1 MAKYTPHI
9 RIPVSLF
16 EHPSYLG
23 LPDGKKLQCFA
34 VLAVLLR
41 FADKNTGKCH
51 PRLVLMADML
61 GVSRLTIY
69 RCINLMIK
77 NKMII
82 KKRLRSTNL
91 YVINPIFM
99 INDVK
104 RDVSNRNI
112 DVSNGYMDVSNRN
125 INVSNGKVLIEPS
138 NIPSN
143 YPSNITNTKLIN
155 KIDGIVNNTSL
166 DKQSK
171 IIQLASLTLPELK
184 QCIKQHPH
192 YVQKAIEY
200 QEQVARDARAVP
212 KNILDQRLTAA
223 MRANAKNRSAA
234 YKAKVEYNK
243 RNGIKPWEV
252 KKNKF

>member
-1 MAKYTPHI
+1 MGKYTPHI

-23 LPDGKKLQCFA
+23 LPEGKKLQCFA

-77 NKMII
+77 NKMVI

-99 INDVK
+99 INDIK
-104 RDVSNRNI
+104 RDVSNGYI
-112 DVSNGYMDVSNRN
+112 DVSNRYMD
-125 INVSNGKVLIEPS
+125 VSNGKVLIEPS
-138 NIPSN
+138 N
-143 YPSNITNTKLIN
+143 YPSNITNRILSKV
-155 KIDGIVNNTSL
+155 DVIVNNTSL

-171 IIQLASLTLPELK
+171 IIKLASLTLPELK
-184 QCIKQHPH
+184 QCINKHPH
-192 YVQKAIEY
+192 YVQRAIEH
-200 QEQVARDARAVP
+200 QEQELRDARAVP
-212 KNILDQRLTAA
+212 KHIVEQAMTAA
-223 MRANAKNRSAA
+223 VSKNAKNRSFN
-234 YKAKVEYNK
+234 YRKKIEYNK
-243 RNGIKPWEV
+243 RNGLNWKGEPIK
-252 KKNKF
+252 K

>member
-1 MAKYTPHI
+1 MAKYTQHI

-23 LPDGKKLQCFA
+23 LPEGKKLQCFA

-77 NKMII
+77 NKMVI

-99 INDVK
+99 INDIK
-104 RDVSNRNI
+104 RDVSNGYI
-112 DVSNGYMDVSNRN
+112 DVSNRYMD
-125 INVSNGKVLIEPS
+125 VSNGKVLIEPS
-138 NIPSN
+138 N
-143 YPSNITNTKLIN
+143 YPSNITNRILSKV
-155 KIDGIVNNTSL
+155 DVIVNNTSL

-171 IIQLASLTLPELK
+171 IIKLASLTLPELK
-184 QCIKQHPH
+184 QCINKHPH
-192 YVQKAIEY
+192 YVQRAIEH
-200 QEQVARDARAVP
+200 QEQELRDARAVP
-212 KNILDQRLTAA
+212 KHIVEQAMTAA
-223 MRANAKNRSAA
+223 VSKNAKNRSFN
-234 YKAKVEYNK
+234 YRKKIEYNK
-243 RNGIKPWEV
+243 RNNLDWQGKP
-252 KKNKF
+252 KK

>member
-23 LPDGKKLQCFA
+23 LPEGKKLQCFA

-77 NKMII
+77 NKMVI

-99 INDVK
+99 INDIK
-104 RDVSNRNI
+104 RDVSNGYI
-112 DVSNGYMDVSNRN
+112 DVSNRYMD
-125 INVSNGKVLIEPS
+125 VSNGKVLIEPS
-138 NIPSN
+138 NYPSN
-143 YPSNITNTKLIN
+143 YPIQNKVFN
-155 KIDGIVNNTSL
+155 KIDRIVNSKDI
-166 DKQSK
+166 DKQTK
-171 IIQLASLTLPELK
+171 IIELASVPLPELK
-184 QCIKQHPH
+184 QCIDKHPY

-200 QEQVARDARAVP
+200 QEQELRDARAVP

-223 MRANAKNRSAA
+223 LQTNAKNRSAA

-243 RNGIKPWEV
+243 RNGIKPWEM

>member
-1 MAKYTPHI
+1 VAKYTPHI

-23 LPDGKKLQCFA
+23 LPEGKKLQCFA

-77 NKMII
+77 NKMVI

-99 INDVK
+99 INDIK

-112 DVSNGYMDVSNRN
+112 DVSNRYMD
-125 INVSNGKVLIEPS
+125 VSNGKVLIEPS
-138 NIPSN
+138 NYPSN
-143 YPSNITNTKLIN
+143 YPIQNKVSN
-155 KIDGIVNNTSL
+155 KIDRIVNSKEI
-166 DKQSK
+166 DKQTK
-171 IIQLASLTLPELK
+171 IIELASVPLAELK
-184 QCIKQHPH
+184 QCIDKHPY

-200 QEQVARDARAVP
+200 QEQELRDKRSLP
-212 KNILDQRLTAA
+212 KHIVDQAMTAA
-223 MRANAKNRSAA
+223 VSKNAKNRSFN
-234 YKAKVEYNK
+234 YRKKIEFNK
-243 RNGIKPWEV
+243 RNNLDWQGKPKV
-252 KKNKF
+252 K

>member
-23 LPDGKKLQCFA
+23 LPEGKKLQCFA

-77 NKMII
+77 NKMVI

-99 INDVK
+99 INDIK
-104 RDVSNRNI
+104 RDVSNGYI
-112 DVSNGYMDVSNRN
+112 DVSNRYMD
-125 INVSNGKVLIEPS
+125 VSNGKVLEE
-138 NIPSN
+138 PSN
-143 YPSNITNTKLIN
+143 YPSNYPIQNKVSN
-155 KIDGIVNNTSL
+155 KIDRIVNSKDI
-166 DKQSK
+166 DKQTK
-171 IIQLASLTLPELK
+171 IIELASVPLAELK
-184 QCIKQHPH
+184 QCIDKHPY
-192 YVQKAIEY
+192 YVREAIKY
-200 QEQVARDARAVP
+200 QEQELRDKRSLP
-212 KNILDQRLTAA
+212 KHIVEQAMTAA
-223 MRANAKNRSAA
+223 VSKNAKNRSFN
-234 YKAKVEYNK
+234 YRKKIEFNK
-243 RNGIKPWEV
+243 RNNLDWQGKP
-252 KKNKF
+252 KK

>member
-1 MAKYTPHI
+1 MAKYISHI

-23 LPDGKKLQCFA
+23 LPEGKKLQCFA

-51 PRLVLMADML
+51 PRLVLIATLL

-69 RCINLMIK
+69 RCIKLMIK
-77 NKMII
+77 NKMLI

-99 INDVK
+99 INDIK
-104 RDVSNRNI
+104 RDVSNRYT

-125 INVSNGKVLIEPS
+125 INVSNRKVLIEPS

-143 YPSNITNTKLIN
+143 YPSNITNN
-155 KIDGIVNNTSL
+155 KIDNIINDRNI
-166 DKQSK
+166 DKDNK
-171 IIQLASLTLPELK
+171 IIKLASLPLPELK
-184 QCIKQHPH
+184 QCISNHP
-192 YVQKAIEY
+192 YYIRKAIELKE
-200 QEQVARDARAVP
+200 QELRDARAVP
-212 KNILDQRLTAA
+212 KHIVEQAMTAA
-223 MRANAKNRSAA
+223 VSKTIKNRSAA
-234 YKAKVEYNK
+234 YKAKVEFNK
-243 RNGIKPWEV
+243 RNGLNWKGEPIN
-252 KKNKF
+252 KK

>member
-1 MAKYTPHI
+1 MGKYTPHI

-23 LPDGKKLQCFA
+23 LPEGKKLQCFA

-77 NKMII
+77 NKMVI

-99 INDVK
+99 INDIK
-104 RDVSNRNI
+104 RDVSNGYI
-112 DVSNGYMDVSNRN
+112 DVSNRYMD
-125 INVSNGKVLIEPS
+125 VSNGKVLIEPS
-138 NIPSN
+138 N
-143 YPSNITNTKLIN
+143 YPSNITNRILSKV
-155 KIDGIVNNTSL
+155 DVIVNNTSL

-171 IIQLASLTLPELK
+171 IIKLASLTLPELK
-184 QCIKQHPH
+184 QCINKHPH
-192 YVQKAIEY
+192 YVQRAIEH
-200 QEQVARDARAVP
+200 QEQELRDARAVP
-212 KNILDQRLTAA
+212 KHIVEQAMTAVVSK
-223 MRANAKNRSAA
+223 NAKNRSFN
-234 YKAKVEYNK
+234 YRKKIEYNK
-243 RNGIKPWEV
+243 RNGLNWKGEPIK
-252 KKNKF
+252 K

>member
-1 MAKYTPHI
+1 LAKYTPHI

-23 LPDGKKLQCFA
+23 LPEGKKLQCFA

-77 NKMII
+77 NKMVI

-99 INDVK
+99 INDIK
-104 RDVSNRNI
+104 RDVSNGYI
-112 DVSNGYMDVSNRN
+112 DVSNRYMD
-125 INVSNGKVLIEPS
+125 VSNGKVLIEPS
-138 NIPSN
+138 NYPSN
-143 YPSNITNTKLIN
+143 YPIQNKVSN
-155 KIDGIVNNTSL
+155 KIDDIVNNTSL

-171 IIQLASLTLPELK
+171 IIKLASLTLPELK
-184 QCIKQHPH
+184 QCINKHPH
-192 YVQKAIEY
+192 YVQRAIEH
-200 QEQVARDARAVP
+200 QEQELRDARAVP
-212 KNILDQRLTAA
+212 KHIVEQAMTAA
-223 MRANAKNRSAA
+223 VSKTIKNRSAA

-243 RNGIKPWEV
+243 RNNLDWQGKPKV
-252 KKNKF
+252 KR

>member
-1 MAKYTPHI
+1 MAKYTSHI

-23 LPDGKKLQCFA
+23 LPKAKKLQCFA

-51 PRLVLMADML
+51 PRLVLIASLL

-69 RCINLMIK
+69 RCIKIMIK
-77 NKMII
+77 NKMLI

-99 INDVK
+99 INDIK
-104 RDVSNRNI
+104 R
-112 DVSNGYMDVSNRN
+112 DVSNGYMDVSNRYHD
-125 INVSNGKVLIEPS
+125 VSNGKVLIEPS
-138 NIPSN
+138 N
-143 YPSNITNTKLIN
+143 YPSNITNRSLSKV
-155 KIDGIVNNTSL
+155 DVIVNNTSL

-171 IIQLASLTLPELK
+171 IIKLASLTLPELK
-184 QCIKQHPH
+184 QCISNHP
-192 YVQKAIEY
+192 YYIRKAIELKE
-200 QEQVARDARAVP
+200 QELRDQKAVP

-223 MRANAKNRSAA
+223 LSKNAKNRSFN
-234 YKAKVEYNK
+234 YRKKVAYNK
-243 RNGIKPWEV
+243 ANGLNWKGEPIK
-252 KKNKF
+252 K

>member
-23 LPDGKKLQCFA
+23 LPEGKKLQCFA

-77 NKMII
+77 NKMVI

-99 INDVK
+99 INDIK
-104 RDVSNRNI
+104 RDVSNGYI
-112 DVSNGYMDVSNRN
+112 DVSNRYMD
-125 INVSNGKVLIEPS
+125 VSNGKVLIEPS
-138 NIPSN
+138 NYPSN
-143 YPSNITNTKLIN
+143 YPIQNKVSN
-155 KIDGIVNNTSL
+155 KIDDIVNNTSL

-171 IIQLASLTLPELK
+171 IIKLASLTLPELK
-184 QCIKQHPH
+184 QCINKHPH
-192 YVQKAIEY
+192 YVQRAIEH
-200 QEQVARDARAVP
+200 QEQELRDARAVP
-212 KNILDQRLTAA
+212 KHIVEQAMTAA
-223 MRANAKNRSAA
+223 VSKTIKNRSAA

-243 RNGIKPWEV
+243 RNNLDWQGKPKV
-252 KKNKF
+252 K

>member
-23 LPDGKKLQCFA
+23 LPEGKKLQCFA

-77 NKMII
+77 NKMVI

-99 INDVK
+99 INDIK
-104 RDVSNRNI
+104 RDVSNGYI
-112 DVSNGYMDVSNRN
+112 DVSNRYMD
-125 INVSNGKVLIEPS
+125 VSNGKVLIEPS
-138 NIPSN
+138 NYPSN
-143 YPSNITNTKLIN
+143 YPIQNKVSN
-155 KIDGIVNNTSL
+155 KIDRIVNSKEI
-166 DKQSK
+166 DKQTK
-171 IIQLASLTLPELK
+171 IIELASVPLAELK
-184 QCIKQHPH
+184 QCIDKHPY

-200 QEQVARDARAVP
+200 QEQELRDKRSLP
-212 KNILDQRLTAA
+212 KHIVDQAMTAA
-223 MRANAKNRSAA
+223 VSKNAKNRSFN
-234 YKAKVEYNK
+234 YRKKIEFNK
-243 RNGIKPWEV
+243 RNNLDWQGKPKV
-252 KKNKF
+252 K

>member
-1 MAKYTPHI
+1 MAKYTQHI

-23 LPDGKKLQCFA
+23 LPEGKKLQCFA

-69 RCINLMIK
+69 RCIKLMIK
-77 NKMII
+77 NKMVI

-99 INDVK
+99 INDIK
-104 RDVSNRNI
+104 R
-112 DVSNGYMDVSNRN
+112 DVSNGYMDVSNRYHD
-125 INVSNGKVLIEPS
+125 VSNGKVLIEPS
-138 NIPSN
+138 N
-143 YPSNITNTKLIN
+143 YPSNITNRSLSKV
-155 KIDGIVNNTSL
+155 DVIVNNTSL

-171 IIQLASLTLPELK
+171 IIKLASLTLPELK

-200 QEQVARDARAVP
+200 QEQELRDKRAVP

-223 MRANAKNRSAA
+223 MKANAKNRSAA

>member
-23 LPDGKKLQCFA
+23 LPEGKKLQCFA
-34 VLAVLLR
+34 ILAVLLR

-69 RCINLMIK
+69 RCIKLMIK
-77 NKMII
+77 NKMVI

-99 INDVK
+99 INDIK
-104 RDVSNRNI
+104 R
-112 DVSNGYMDVSNRN
+112 DVSNGYMDVSNRYHD
-125 INVSNGKVLIEPS
+125 VSNGKVLIEPS
-138 NIPSN
+138 NYPSN
-143 YPSNITNTKLIN
+143 YPVNN
-155 KIDGIVNNTSL
+155 KTLSKVDVIVNNTSL

-171 IIQLASLTLPELK
+171 IIKLASLTLPELK
-184 QCIKQHPH
+184 QCINKHPH
-192 YVQKAIEY
+192 YVQRAIEH
-200 QEQVARDARAVP
+200 QEQELRDKRAVP
-212 KNILDQRLTAA
+212 KHIVEQAMTAA
-223 MRANAKNRSAA
+223 VSKNAKNRSFN
-234 YKAKVEYNK
+234 YRKKVAYNK
-243 RNGIKPWEV
+243 ANGLNWKGEPIK
-252 KKNKF
+252 K

>member
-1 MAKYTPHI
+1 MGKYTPHI

-23 LPDGKKLQCFA
+23 LPEGKKLQCFA

-77 NKMII
+77 NKMVI

-99 INDVK
+99 INDIK
-104 RDVSNRNI
+104 RDVSNGYI
-112 DVSNGYMDVSNRN
+112 DVSNRYMD
-125 INVSNGKVLIEPS
+125 VSNGKVLEE
-138 NIPSN
+138 PSN
-143 YPSNITNTKLIN
+143 YPSNYPIQNKVFN
-155 KIDGIVNNTSL
+155 KIDRIVNSKEI
-166 DKQSK
+166 DKQTK
-171 IIQLASLTLPELK
+171 IIELASVPLPELK
-184 QCIKQHPH
+184 QCIDKHPY

-223 MRANAKNRSAA
+223 LQTNAKNRSAA

-243 RNGIKPWEV
+243 RNGIKPWEM